1 MNISNLDCWLTLLN
15 WRDTLRETQ
24 NDLEVRVVSCKYLLR
39 IHITTTTG
47 FDALEFNMN
56 QLMHWIN
63 LNMLSCIKLFML
75 FRMSDFKSK
84 AMFSIRWHE
93 NINMMLSSRRKISIS
108 IKKKFSQNENRRRR
122 FCTVRNVVKHCA
134 SNSYNCSTACY
145 FTLQ

>member
-56 QLMHWIN
+56 
-63 LNMLSCIKLFML
+63 
-75 FRMSDFKSK
+75 
-84 AMFSIRWHE
+84 
-93 NINMMLSSRRKISIS
+93 
-108 IKKKFSQNENRRRR
+108 
-122 FCTVRNVVKHCA
+122 
-134 SNSYNCSTACY
+134 
-145 FTLQ
+145 